1 MSFPSIPDFLL
12 TFPHTLLPP
21 LAAIAGVALDR
32 LLGEPKYA
40 HPLIGFGCLADTIE
54 SYFNRGGNTTRRAS
68 GLAAWSLAVLPWT
81 VLAWLGT
88 RALYP
93 SSGLLLDIVLLYL
106 SLGGRS
112 LAEHAARVGNDLAAG
127 NLTAAREHV
136 GWIVS
141 RDTSA
146 LDEPGIAKACVE
158 STLENGNDAIFGVL
172 FWFMLL
178 GGTGAV
184 LFRLSNTLDAM
195 WGYKNERFRYFGWA
209 AARIDDAL
217 NYAPARL
224 TAFSYALFGQT
235 RRALDCWRRQ
245 APSWESPNAGPVM
258 SSGAGSLGLALGGP
272 AIYHGQLEERPQLG
286 EGLAPG
292 QRDISRALTL
302 VRRAI
307 VLWLTVYFLGGLFSA

>member
-1 MSFPSIPDFLL
+1 MSFPSISDFLL

-21 LAAIAGVALDR
+21 LAAIAGVVLDR

-40 HPLIGFGCLADTIE
+40 HPLIAFGRLADMIE
-54 SYFNRGGNTTRRAS
+54 SCFNRGGDIARRAS
-68 GLAAWSLAVLPWT
+68 GLAAWSFAVFPWT
-81 VLAWLGT
+81 MLTWFGT
-88 RALYP
+88 RTLHS
-93 SSGLLLDIVLLYL
+93 SSGHLLDIFLLYFA
-106 SLGGRS
+106 LGGRS
-112 LAEHAARVGNDLAAG
+112 LTEHATRIGNDLVAG

-195 WGYKNERFRYFGWA
+195 WGYKNARFRYFGWA

-224 TAFSYALFGQT
+224 TALSYALLGQT

-245 APSWESPNAGPVM
+245 APLWESPNAGPVM
-258 SSGAGSLGLALGGP
+258 SSGAGSLGVTLGGP
-272 AIYHGQLEERPQLG
+272 AVYHGQTEERPQLG
-286 EGLAPG
+286 EGRAPG
-292 QRDISRALTL
+292 KRDIQRALTL
-302 VRRAI
+302 VRRTIA
-307 VLWLTVYFLGGLFSA
+307 LWLAVYFFGGLFSA